1 MAEETTS
8 TSLVQKTVSKASLT
22 PEKIERYQSITK
34 SLVVTDMNSIN
45 NYGSE
50 LSTIMSQNSDEL
62 LKVFK
67 VSFPIRFDVL
77 FFYFE
82 VL

>member
-8 TSLVQKTVSKASLT
+8 TAVVQKTVTKASLT

-50 LSTIMSQNSDEL
+50 LSTIMSHNSYEL
-62 LKVFK
+62 LNAV
-67 VSFPIRFDVL
+67 RT
-77 FFYFE
+77 YNG
-82 VL
+82 